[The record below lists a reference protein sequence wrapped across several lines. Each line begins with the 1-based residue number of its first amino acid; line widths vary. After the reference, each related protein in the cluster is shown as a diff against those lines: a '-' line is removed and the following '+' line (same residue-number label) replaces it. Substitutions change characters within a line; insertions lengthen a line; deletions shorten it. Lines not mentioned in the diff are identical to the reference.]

1 MALKGDP
8 LIPGLQD
15 RSRGD
20 LVQQRL
26 CERHQLPQSV
36 GDQLGLLGLDIGDA
50 SGAGPD
56 AQATTT
62 GRQGEGEREREGS
75 RPVDPF
81 KTLPNRAMGP
91 VLKIN
96 VH

>member
-1 MALKGDP
+1 MALKSDP
-8 LIPGLQD
+8 LIPGLQE

-26 CERHQLPQSV
+26 CERHQL
-36 GDQLGLLGLDIGDA
+36 GLLGLGFGDTC
-50 SGAGPD
+50 GAGPD

-75 RPVDPF
+75 CPVDPF
-81 KTLPNRAMGP
+81 ETLPNRAMGP

>member
-1 MALKGDP
+1 MALKSDP
-8 LIPGLQD
+8 LIPGLQE

-26 CERHQLPQSV
+26 CERHQLPQAV
-36 GDQLGLLGLDIGDA
+36 GHQLGLLGLGFGDTC
-50 SGAGPD
+50 GAGLD

-75 RPVDPF
+75 CPVDPF
-81 KTLPNRAMGP
+81 ETLPNRAMGP